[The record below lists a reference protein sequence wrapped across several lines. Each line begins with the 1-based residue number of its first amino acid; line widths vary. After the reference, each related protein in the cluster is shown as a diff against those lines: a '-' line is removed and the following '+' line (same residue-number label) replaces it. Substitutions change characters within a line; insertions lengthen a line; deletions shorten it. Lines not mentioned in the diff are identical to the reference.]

1 MRGWPASLECARK
14 ISRKRSAGVA
24 RRWPTRSVCSIC
36 IRKFRLGSR
45 KIYCRSGTPKCC
57 SASNCTRNNCSQPRP
72 FCAAPRRCATPNGS
86 SRVSLGSDSRDE
98 NDPNLARVPPR
109 WSICKIACNNIW
121 ARTSPSITAKNGG
134 RSKSNTTGMTIFN
147 ALSRPSAAPRR
158 RDGALEE
165 WGAVTVK
172 SLLHSSTTSFLLLLL
187 LGCRRAENSPATET
201 KIWAE
206 FSGDRAF
213 AHVQQLVDLG
223 PRPPQSD
230 ALEKT
235 RVYIDHQL
243 RLAGWTVEAPE
254 FADETPRG
262 LVRFVNLI
270 ARFHAPGKVPTSFLL
285 CSHYDTKIFETF
297 RFVGANDAGS
307 STGLLLEAARAL
319 GRYPDLAAKVQ
330 LVFFDGEEAF
340 ETFSE
345 TDGLY
350 GSRHFAKQLE
360 RQGAKQFRGGIL
372 FDIDRKSVV

>member
-1 MRGWPASLECARK
+1 MRMLEHKSFLFTGRDHR
-14 ISRKRSAGVA
+14 SRLQRAATPLILTALVA
-24 RRWPTRSVCSIC
+24 CHRAQS
-36 IRKFRLGSR
+36 
-45 KIYCRSGTPKCC
+45 SGT
-57 SASNCTRNNCSQPRP
+57 TQQ
-72 FCAAPRRCATPNGS
+72 
-86 SRVSLGSDSRDE
+86 
-98 NDPNLARVPPR
+98 
-109 WSICKIACNNIW
+109 
-121 ARTSPSITAKNGG
+121 
-134 RSKSNTTGMTIFN
+134 
-147 ALSRPSAAPRR
+147 
-158 RDGALEE
+158 
-165 WGAVTVK
+165 
-172 SLLHSSTTSFLLLLL
+172 
-187 LGCRRAENSPATET
+187 
-201 KIWAE
+201 KIWEE

-243 RLAGWTVEAPE
+243 RLAGWTVERQE

-262 LVRFVNLI
+262 LVRFANLI
-270 ARFHAPGKVPTSFLL
+270 ARFHAPGKIPPSFLL
-285 CSHYDTKIFETF
+285 CSHYDTKIFDTF

-307 STGLLLEAARAL
+307 STGLLLETARAL

-372 FDIDRKSVV
+372 FDMVGDRDLTITLPPDSPAQMARDIFASAQALGARNHFTYFDADITDDHTPLNAIGIPTIDLIDFDYPPWHTAEDTLDKISPESLRIVGSVALYYLSNHAPK

>member
-1 MRGWPASLECARK
+1 M
-14 ISRKRSAGVA
+14 
-24 RRWPTRSVCSIC
+24 
-36 IRKFRLGSR
+36 
-45 KIYCRSGTPKCC
+45 
-57 SASNCTRNNCSQPRP
+57 
-72 FCAAPRRCATPNGS
+72 
-86 SRVSLGSDSRDE
+86 
-98 NDPNLARVPPR
+98 
-109 WSICKIACNNIW
+109 
-121 ARTSPSITAKNGG
+121 
-134 RSKSNTTGMTIFN
+134 
-147 ALSRPSAAPRR
+147 
-158 RDGALEE
+158 
-165 WGAVTVK
+165 TVK
-172 SLLHSSTTSFLLLLL
+172 SLLHYSTIPFLLVLL
-187 LGCRRAENSPATET
+187 LGCHRAEKSAATGV

-243 RLAGWTVEAPE
+243 RLAGWTVERQE

-262 LVRFVNLI
+262 LVRFANLI
-270 ARFHAPGKVPTSFLL
+270 ARFHAPGKIPPSFLL
-285 CSHYDTKIFETF
+285 CSHYDTKIFDTF

-307 STGLLLEAARAL
+307 STGLLLETARAL

-372 FDIDRKSVV
+372 FDMVGDRDLTITLPPDSPAQMARDIFASADALRVRNHFTYFDAGITDDHTPLNQIGIPVIDVIDFDYPPWHTAEDTLDKLSPESLRIVGSVALYYLANYAWN